1 MKKLSYM
8 QESFFIIPF
17 PTLIMFCKPCS
28 VPSYCKRLVA
38 SYSGGNHLS
47 TDGKAPS
54 VLPSVHFLRE
64 GAPTIIWVSR
74 SWGLPRSTSKVSLR
88 ATSLWHFQGNR
99 TISHWDLGSFPAV
112 SPALRQTALA
122 YGFARH
128 EHYGHLST
136 VRAWTFLYGNAAAAI
151 TRTLLTSFAHCSI
164 VYFLGHF
171 NSKFS

>member
-1 MKKLSYM
+1 
-8 QESFFIIPF
+8 
-17 PTLIMFCKPCS
+17 MFYKPCS

-47 TDGKAPS
+47 TDGKIPS

-88 ATSLWHFQGNR
+88 AASLWHFQGNR
-99 TISHWDLGSFPAV
+99 TISQERPWDLGSFPAV

-151 TRTLLTSFAHCSI
+151 TRTLLTSCAYCSI
-164 VYFLGHF
+164 VYFLSDF
-171 NSKFS
+171 NSKISIYMYSSTHAALHWHA

>member
-1 MKKLSYM
+1 MEK
-8 QESFFIIPF
+8 I
-17 PTLIMFCKPCS
+17 
-28 VPSYCKRLVA
+28 
-38 SYSGGNHLS
+38 
-47 TDGKAPS
+47 PS

-88 ATSLWHFQGNR
+88 AASLWHFQGNR
-99 TISHWDLGSFPAV
+99 TISRKRDLGSFPAV

-151 TRTLLTSFAHCSI
+151 TRTLLTSCAHCSI
-164 VYFLGHF
+164 VYFASDF
-171 NSKFS
+171 NRKFSSYMYFINKHYFAFVLIKNQSYNLSPNTCFSKLDNRRKIS

>member
-1 MKKLSYM
+1 
-8 QESFFIIPF
+8 
-17 PTLIMFCKPCS
+17 MFCKPCS

-164 VYFLGHF
+164 VYFSGYF
-171 NSKFS
+171 NSKFFQSYVFYNTTHSA